1 MKPAYYPKAWS
12 DEGVTMQFDL
22 VCSGEARSMM
32 DQPREQMAASGTKP
46 TSPSPWPMSDA
57 EGKADI
63 ELSMLEV
70 SF

>member
-1 MKPAYYPKAWS
+1 M
-12 DEGVTMQFDL
+12 ELLF
-22 VCSGEARSMM
+22 
-32 DQPREQMAASGTKP
+32 AAAHESACGTKP

>member
-1 MKPAYYPKAWS
+1 
-12 DEGVTMQFDL
+12 
-22 VCSGEARSMM
+22 MM

>member
-1 MKPAYYPKAWS
+1 MMP
-12 DEGVTMQFDL
+12 QFAA
-22 VCSGEARSMM
+22 VHESGT
-32 DQPREQMAASGTKP
+32 GTKP
-46 TSPSPWPMSDA
+46 TSPPPWPMSDA

>member
-1 MKPAYYPKAWS
+1 LAHG
-12 DEGVTMQFDL
+12 GV
-22 VCSGEARSMM
+22 VPHIIIRSRAHGSENLRPVPQK
-32 DQPREQMAASGTKP
+32 DFCNTIGTKP
-46 TSPSPWPMSDA
+46 TSLSPWPMSDA

>member
-1 MKPAYYPKAWS
+1 MVIEQYRLTS
-12 DEGVTMQFDL
+12 
-22 VCSGEARSMM
+22 VC
-32 DQPREQMAASGTKP
+32 GTKP
-46 TSPSPWPMSDA
+46 TSPPPWPMSDA